1 MLRNNAHFHR
11 STLHILLNKGNYY
24 KGFQMRNTLHPK
36 IRIFDLEGL
45 RLETLNQKK
54 TFKAKVVE
62 TVQI

>member
-1 MLRNNAHFHR
+1 
-11 STLHILLNKGNYY
+11 
-24 KGFQMRNTLHPK
+24 MRNTLHPK

-45 RLETLNQKK
+45 GDLESKKK